1 MFLKRDLININKNHM
16 MHFLKQ
22 IDYLVPLDIILDESI
37 YTTYFD
43 KKAPPVFL

>member
-22 IDYLVPLDIILDESI
+22 IDYLVPLDISPRRIHLH
-37 YTTYFD
+37 YLF
-43 KKAPPVFL
+43 